1 MTLSMQ
7 FGHFFAAFYINKASS
22 YEKDFVELL
31 TYFDSARVI
40 AVFNGDAGGTKNTIE
55 YAKQVGIETVVIDP
69 RSLY

>member
-1 MTLSMQ
+1 M
-7 FGHFFAAFYINKASS
+7 
-22 YEKDFVELL
+22 ELL